1 MMGQLMNKVI
11 MLVFVVVDKV
21 LVRVLTAVSAVAV
34 FKILLTVLTA

>member
-1 MMGQLMNKVI
+1 MNKVI

-21 LVRVLTAVSAVAV
+21 LVRVLTAVATVAV